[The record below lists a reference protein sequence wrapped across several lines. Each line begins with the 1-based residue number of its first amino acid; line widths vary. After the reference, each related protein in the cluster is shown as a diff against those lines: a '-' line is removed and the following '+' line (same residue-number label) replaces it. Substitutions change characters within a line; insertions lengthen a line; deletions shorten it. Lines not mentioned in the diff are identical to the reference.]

1 MTFVPLAPAANFI
14 RKLVAQEL
22 SGSDRDKIA
31 ANVHE
36 QMDHDLLPCYFYLI
50 TAHDINPPKLL
61 SLDFSLGLESLSGLC
76 MILQVLHVPSEKSS
90 IPQTLKFLQC
100 IRALQVSDF
109 LDPEGF

>member
-36 QMDHDLLPCYFYLI
+36 QMEDK
-50 TAHDINPPKLL
+50 AAPPGAALQ
-61 SLDFSLGLESLSGLC
+61 DFFSL
-76 MILQVLHVPSEKSS
+76 
-90 IPQTLKFLQC
+90 
-100 IRALQVSDF
+100 
-109 LDPEGF
+109 